1 MPLRAENP
9 RPSLPRVLYIGTA
22 FLILA
27 LLAATAG
34 VIWHLRQSQ
43 VLYEESRLSTLSL
56 ILAEQADRTFQSAD
70 LVITSVAQGL
80 ATAGVTDSASFD
92 RIMASRDIHVLLK
105 EKMSGT
111 PQLDAVNVISR
122 DGKLIN
128 FSRYWPAPEIDVSD
142 RDYYQ
147 AMTANPDVKT
157 YLSQPIQ
164 NRATGGWTI
173 FLVHRVDGENGELLG
188 FINGAVSLKYFEDYY
203 QAITLRQGTS
213 IAVLRL
219 DGITLTRFPRTD
231 TIGKAYSDA
240 EHLLHGGTSSVLL
253 QVSPVDGEMRI
264 VAAHRL
270 SDYPLILLASVT
282 EEAALA
288 NWRSIAWLMSLG
300 ALGCAITITAAALAF
315 GRQWKQQALLADARA
330 ELQRREEN
338 AEVKEATALELAY
351 SAQHDLLTG
360 LPNRVLLNDRIGQ
373 AIVWAHRCKKTA
385 AVLFMD
391 LDGFKHINDSLGH
404 AIGDKLLQSIA
415 TRLVACV
422 RGSDT
427 VSRQGGDEFVVLL
440 SGVEQPEDAAIAARR
455 IAQAVAEPHS
465 IDDHDFHVDAAGTA
479 GRMLEAVGEP
489 HSIDRHELHVTA
501 SIGLSVYP
509 DDGLDAETLIQNADT
524 AMYQAKEKGRQSF
537 QFFQPDMNVR
547 AVERQFIEESLRR
560 AVQRHEFALHY
571 QPIIDL
577 TTGEITG
584 AEALIRWT
592 HPTRG
597 LVPPL
602 QFIPVAE
609 DCGLIVP
616 IGAWVLREAC
626 AQAQAWVD
634 AGLPA
639 MTMAVN
645 VSAVEFRNEAFL
657 ENLFAILR
665 DTGLKPTS
673 LVVELTESVLMKHAE
688 SAASILRAL
697 RERGIQVAI
706 DDFGTGYSSL
716 GYLRKFPLDA
726 LKIDQ
731 SFVRQIGTAGEDRII
746 VTAVIG
752 MARSLKLR
760 VIAEGVET
768 LEELEFLQA
777 HDCDEVQGYYF
788 SRPVPPE
795 QFARLLG
802 TGVPVA
808 ALVPRPGVVS
818 VPAATKVLIAQSA
831 TDGSQVDRVLS
842 HPKRVSLNHVTRA
855 RRTEDV

>member
-1 MPLRAENP
+1 VSAANP
-9 RPSLPRVLYIGTA
+9 MPSLPAKSRHAPLLLFYVGTA
-22 FLILA
+22 LLILLLLLTNIAVILHLRTRA
-27 LLAATAG
+27 LLD
-34 VIWHLRQSQ
+34 
-43 VLYEESRLSTLSL
+43 EENRLNSFSL
-56 ILAEQADRTFQSAD
+56 ILAEEADRSFQSVD
-70 LVITSVAQGL
+70 LVISSVAEGL
-80 ATAGVTDSASFD
+80 AAQGVTDSASFD
-92 RIMASRDIHVLLK
+92 QKMAGHDIHLLLQ
-105 EKMSGT
+105 EKISGL
-111 PQLDAVNVISR
+111 PQVDAVTVINSE
-122 DGKLIN
+122 GKLVN
-128 FSRYWPAPEIDVSD
+128 FSRSWPIPEVDVSD
-142 RDYYQ
+142 RRYYQ
-147 AMTANPDVKT
+147 AMKDDANLKSYISEPV
-157 YLSQPIQ
+157 Q
-164 NRATGGWTI
+164 NRGTSVWTI
-173 FLVHRVDGENGELLG
+173 FLAHRVSGVHGEFLG
-188 FINGAVSLKYFEDYY
+188 IILGAIKVRYFEDFYRIISG
-203 QAITLRQGTS
+203 QSGGSVAL
-213 IAVLRL
+213 VRL
-219 DGITLTRFPRTD
+219 DGVTLTRFPRTD
-231 TIGKAYSDA
+231 TIGEVFSNAQRM
-240 EHLLHGGTSSVLL
+240 LGGG
-253 QVSPVDGEMRI
+253 VSGTLREPSPIDGKMSI
-264 VAAHRL
+264 KAAHRL
-270 SDYPLILLASVT
+270 TDYPVFVIASKSMR
-282 EEAALA
+282 AALA
-288 NWRSIAWLMSLG
+288 DWRSVALQMSLG
-300 ALGCAITITAAALAF
+300 AFGCALAIAAAAFAF
-315 GRQWKQQALLADARA
+315 GRQWKQQASLADARA
-330 ELQRREEN
+330 ELQRQEEN
-338 AEVKEATALELAY
+338 AAVKEATALELAY
-351 SAQHDLLTG
+351 SAQHDPLTG
-360 LPNRVLLNDRIGQ
+360 LPNRILLNDRIAQ
-373 AIVWAHRCKKTA
+373 VIASARRYKKTA
-385 AVLFMD
+385 AVLFLD

-422 RGSDT
+422 RASDT

-440 SGVEQPEDAAIAARR
+440 SEVEQPEDAGIAARR

-465 IDDHDFHVDAAGTA
+465 IGDHDFHGDLAAAA

-560 AVQRHEFALHY
+560 AVQRNEFALHY

-597 LVPPL
+597 LIPPL

-616 IGAWVLREAC
+616 IGKWVLREAC
-626 AQAQAWVD
+626 MQAHAWTD

-657 ENLFAILR
+657 ENLFAILS
-665 DTGLKPTS
+665 DTGLNPTS

-731 SFVRQIGTAGEDRII
+731 SFVRQIGTAGEDRVI

-752 MARSLKLR
+752 MARSLNLR

-768 LEELEFLQA
+768 REELEFLRT
-777 HDCDEVQGYYF
+777 HHCDEVQGYYF

-795 QFARLLG
+795 EFARLLR
-802 TGVPVA
+802 TGIPESNRVGRSEVRSAIEDERASRIPV
-808 ALVPRPGVVS
+808 
-818 VPAATKVLIAQSA
+818 
-831 TDGSQVDRVLS
+831 D
-842 HPKRVSLNHVTRA
+842 
-855 RRTEDV
+855 